1 MKQSTDIV
9 EIVGGYIPLKR
20 AGANFVALCPFHQEK
35 SPSFNVNVSRQ
46 IFHCFGCQKGGDALH
61 FVMEMEGLG
70 FAEAVERLAKR
81 SGIPVEYEAGSV
93 PGREDRSLAE
103 KLYSVHEK
111 VTEWWHR
118 LLLSDHSAQV
128 ARDYLVSRGV
138 QDTSIKAFRLGFSPA
153 NWDEIKNWGLSQ
165 GFSEEILEQAG
176 LLIQKEESSH
186 RYSRF
191 RGRLMFP
198 IGDMQGR
205 VIGFSARTLDP
216 KDTGAKYINSP
227 ETPIFKKNQILF
239 GLHRARKSILDKQL
253 AIVCEGQLDTIA
265 LHAAGFTHAVA
276 PQGTAFG
283 EGHVR
288 LIKRLTQEVILCFD
302 SDNAGQKAAARI
314 WDELLKNDLTV
325 TVITIPNGHDPDSYI
340 REFGPQEFQNILEN
354 RANYIDF
361 LMNFWKKEIDMR
373 SSAGRKE
380 LVMRLGAVASLS
392 PNPMVIDEI
401 ARKAAMAVQT
411 RPEII
416 RDSWKKWG
424 SQWQSKSRPAND
436 LLEAGSA
443 GNSTATQ
450 EESQNQVDIAA
461 IPRNEMSLIN
471 LLLSTWEPAF
481 VRAGMIWIQP
491 DWLTDPVSQSIVNA
505 WFKHHVSP
513 SSPSDDDADLNQ
525 EALLDHFQDMALQ
538 AFCRGILVR
547 GESYPDPIRQLDDV
561 LTKLRNAH
569 LDFEIVTLT
578 RKASEANEAGH
589 DNSPILL
596 QQQLLRNRKKIPLSK
611 EHPLATT
618 AIQDISSLPKN
629 LLPTSNPADGF
640 DPIYEPSDDY
650 NPDSEAD
657 MY

>member
-9 EIVGGYIPLKR
+9 EVVGGYIPLKR

-81 SGIPVEYEAGSV
+81 LGIPVEYEAGSV
-93 PGREDRSLAE
+93 HGREDRSLSE
-103 KLYSVHEK
+103 KLYAVHEK

-128 ARDYLVSRGV
+128 ARDYLAVRGV
-138 QDTSIKAFRLGFSPA
+138 KDTSIKAFRLGFSPA
-153 NWDEIKNWGLSQ
+153 NWDEIKNWGLGH

-205 VIGFSARTLDP
+205 IIGFSARTLDP
-216 KDTGAKYINSP
+216 NDTGAKYINSP

-239 GLHRARKSILDKQL
+239 GLHRARKSILDKQS
-253 AIVCEGQLDTIA
+253 AIICEGQLDTIA

-325 TVITIPNGHDPDSYI
+325 TVITIPNGHDPDSFI
-340 REFGPQEFQNILEN
+340 RDFGPQEFQNILEN

-361 LMNFWKKEIDMR
+361 LMGFWKKEIDLR

-392 PNPMVIDEI
+392 PNPLVIDEI
-401 ARKAAMAVQT
+401 ARKAAMAAQT
-411 RPEII
+411 RPDII
-416 RDSWKKWG
+416 RESWRKWG
-424 SQWQSKSRPAND
+424 SQWQPKSTPASD
-436 LLEAGSA
+436 VSGTGPTEDKVEADD
-443 GNSTATQ
+443 
-450 EESQNQVDIAA
+450 ESRKQLDFAA
-461 IPRNEMSLIN
+461 IPRHEMSLIT
-471 LLLSTWEPAF
+471 LLLSTWEPEF
-481 VRAGMIWIQP
+481 IRAGQVWIRQE
-491 DWLTDPVSQSIVNA
+491 WMTDPVCKSIVNV
-505 WFKHHVSP
+505 WCRHHE
-513 SSPSDDDADLNQ
+513 SSTSSADDDGDLNQ
-525 EALLDHFQDMALQ
+525 ESLLDHLQDKTVQ

-547 GESYPDPIRQLDDV
+547 GECYPDPIRQLDDV
-561 LTKLRNAH
+561 LTKIRNAN
-569 LDFEIVTLT
+569 LDFEIAALT
-578 RKASEANEAGH
+578 RQASEANEAGH
-589 DNSPILL
+589 DNSPLL
-596 QQQLLRNRKKIPLSK
+596 QQQQLLRNRKKIPLSK
-611 EHPLATT
+611 ELPLTST
-618 AIQDISSLPKN
+618 AFKDISSLPKN
-629 LLPTSNPADGF
+629 LLPISQSADGF
-640 DPIYEPSDDY
+640 DPLYQPSEDFD
-650 NPDSEAD
+650 PDSEAD